1 MLRKMPHTIL
11 FTTTINPNAYF
22 QVVFKKWI
30 SYRCFPQPENL
41 HCSGQNNQIIPMPS
55 AALYFSES
63 HTFTSKIPQV
73 FVNSTFIKCLAQ
85 TEIS

>member
-11 FTTTINPNAYF
+11 FTTTVNPNAYF

-30 SYRCFPQPENL
+30 SYRHFPRPENL

-63 HTFTSKIPQV
+63 HTFKIPQV
-73 FVNSTFIKCLAQ
+73 FVNSTFIKRLAQ
-85 TEIS
+85 AEIS

>member
-1 MLRKMPHTIL
+1 MNKLQT
-11 FTTTINPNAYF
+11 FSSA
-22 QVVFKKWI
+22 W
-30 SYRCFPQPENL
+30 NL

-63 HTFTSKIPQV
+63 HTFTFKIPQV
-73 FVNSTFIKCLAQ
+73 FVNSTFIKRLVQ